1 MELQGV
7 ARGFYGVLLYQNF
20 VTDRAVLALGQAGF
34 GTGRCYRL
42 VNDFG
47 MSVGLDRFL
56 LYENRVTD
64 RAIVEC
70 NVSPLFHGSG
80 IGKLVAATGI
90 VVNPGYTCRHLD
102 LGVGNPAE
110 STSINRL
117 NAVFN
122 DNFFDLLQ
130 IGRPRRVVIV
140 LSQASRASAP
150 IKPQGITLKRPAN
163 ICSPGTAD
171 FAADCTPVAGIWL
184 VVCRRDDGILQRD
197 FGSCGNLTEFHTR
210 CSQFKCFQSCICPIQ
225 NLPLQNEYILQGKQ
239 PFCNNDITKLVV

>member
-1 MELQGV
+1 M
-7 ARGFYGVLLYQNF
+7 R
-20 VTDRAVLALGQAGF
+20 TDAPTGILG
-34 GTGRCYRL
+34 
-42 VNDFG
+42 
-47 MSVGLDRFL
+47 
-56 LYENRVTD
+56 
-64 RAIVEC
+64 IVEC

-197 FGSCGNLTEFHTR
+197 FGSCGTVLIQLSAFLAFPMFQNTCILACRFLGLHPHQLALVAVLTNDCGSR
-210 CSQFKCFQSCICPIQ
+210 QRGIIASYGDCAPLCFRTGKT
-225 NLPLQNEYILQGKQ
+225 QGFQCGTAGKSTGTDGGY
-239 PFCNNDITKLVV
+239 PAGELCGA